1 MSLRTLVALPLL
13 YVLPASGQARLL
25 ASATLLATPH
35 GSPRCISSPNS
46 LRLLQSIVA
55 SATPGAAYGYLGR
68 SASCVL
74 ARIYSEL

>member
-1 MSLRTLVALPLL
+1 MSLRTLVALSLL

-35 GSPRCISSPNS
+35 RSPRCISSPSS
-46 LRLLQSIVA
+46 LVTAVHRCLCH
-55 SATPGAAYGYLGR
+55 TRGYLGR
-68 SASCVL
+68 SCVL